1 MSREGGKKWK
11 ALRKGDK
18 PFVEQA
24 TKLKAKW
31 KVKINGQGMKEAAV
45 EGGQPD
51 PVWLTVNKIEC
62 GQDSVCE
69 NGVFVVGDH
78 VMIAL

>member
-1 MSREGGKKWK
+1 MDIRTTDVSREGGNKWK

-18 PFVEQA
+18 PFMEQA

-31 KVKINGQGMKEAAV
+31 KVKLNGQSMKEAV

-51 PVWLTVNKIEC
+51 PV
-62 GQDSVCE
+62 
-69 NGVFVVGDH
+69 
-78 VMIAL
+78 